1 MADLAESADK
11 DERHSRYCLLFVF
24 TATELGGGGKLYQ
37 RQRSQVNLH
46 ICLKGEASIELA

>member
-24 TATELGGGGKLYQ
+24 TATELGGGEALSKAEEPGESAHLSE
-37 RQRSQVNLH
+37 RRS
-46 ICLKGEASIELA
+46 

>member
-24 TATELGGGGKLYQ
+24 TATELGGGG
-37 RQRSQVNLH
+37 
-46 ICLKGEASIELA
+46 GEALSKAEEPGESAHLSERRS